1 MAKIPEKLNTFL
13 TSRLKDGEKLFEV
26 AAADRDL
33 DGSFKDIVIAFT
45 DRRLM
50 FFFGDKTDFKVFR
63 GFINRAKLKE
73 KDNEEKDYGSYTYK
87 EFPIEKVEGLE
98 IIDLVSAGM
107 LTVFFEGDQ
116 LSACTFTNAKSGEVG
131 EFVRKF
137 NRYKETGE
145 FKEENEH
152 EKRHESCPKCGTLYP
167 DPFNAKCPRCSK
179 TKKSGIMLRLL
190 KMSSKYKGM
199 LLAVY
204 IPMTLSVVMGMIVP
218 YLSGTVLYDYVL
230 TEGHPLYGK
239 VLPVVGLIVLCA
251 LISTLLNVIN
261 GIINVKLSARVVYDI
276 KTEVFGSMQ
285 RLSLSY
291 FLSKQTGNLMTRVN
305 SDASSLHY
313 FFVDGLSYMF
323 SSVVQIIITLV
334 VLFSLN
340 WQLTLLCFIPIFLIV
355 FYLKKR
361 MRKLDVLSWRQ
372 WRRTSTLNSAISDT
386 VKGTRVIKAFGREK
400 QEIKRFDKVNYNL
413 YDAQYVF
420 NKNLATIL
428 PINTL
433 ILNAGSL
440 LIWAFGGA
448 QILSGVVS
456 FGVMVSFINYI
467 GKLHGSVQQLT
478 NIINWWS
485 NCMTSAQRIFEIMD
499 APAEVKEPEN
509 PVKLGV
515 AKGAIKLDDI
525 SFGYE
530 PNKFVIKNV
539 SVDIKP
545 NTMIGVVGHSGA
557 GKSTLVNLI
566 SRLYD
571 VNEGNIFI
579 DGINVR
585 DIASS
590 ELRQNIGIVS
600 QEVYVFMGTIAE
612 NIAYAKPDCTREEL
626 IAAAKAAN
634 AHDFIEKL
642 PDGYDTMVGIGGQD
656 LSGGEKQRISIARAI
671 LHNPRILILDEATAS
686 LDTETERQIQEA
698 LEKLIE
704 GRTTIAIAHR
714 LSTLRNADF
723 IVVMDGGKVV
733 EQGEHMELIKNKG
746 EYFRQVTKQTE
757 ALKLHGVGE

>member
-1 MAKIPEKLNTFL
+1 MVKIPEKLNTFL
-13 TSRLKDGEKLFEV
+13 TSLLTENEKLLGV
-26 AAADRDL
+26 AQADRDL
-33 DGSFKDIVIAFT
+33 DGSFKDIILAFT
-45 DRRLM
+45 EKRLM
-50 FFFGDKTDFKVFR
+50 FFFGDREKAKVFR
-63 GFINRAKLKE
+63 GFINRSKLPE
-73 KDNEEKDYGSYTYK
+73 IENEHNYGDYTYK
-87 EFPIEKVEGLE
+87 EFDISEAEGLE
-98 IIDLVSAGM
+98 ITDLVAAGM
-107 LTVFFEGDQ
+107 LCVSVKGEA
-116 LSACTFTNAKSGEVG
+116 LAVCTFTNAKSGEVG
-131 EFVRKF
+131 SFAGKF
-137 NRYKETGE
+137 NKFKETGE
-145 FKEENEH
+145 VPEDDGHDGRKEA
-152 EKRHESCPKCGTLYP
+152 CPKCGTLYP
-167 DPFNAKCPRCSK
+167 DPFSQKCPRCSK
-179 TKKSGIMLRLL
+179 TKKTGIMLRLL
-190 KMSSKYKGM
+190 KMAGKYKLM
-199 LLAVY
+199 LFAVY
-204 IPMTLSVVMGMIVP
+204 IPMTLSILMGMIVP
-218 YLSGTVLYDYVL
+218 YLSGTVLYDNVL
-230 TEGHPLYGK
+230 NPEHALYGK
-239 VLPVVGLIVLCA
+239 VLPVIGLIVLCS
-251 LISTLLNVIN
+251 LISMVLNVVN
-261 GIINVKLSARVVYDI
+261 GILNVKLSARVVYDI

-291 FLSKQTGNLMTRVN
+291 FLNKQTGNLMTRVN

-323 SSVVQIIITLV
+323 TSVVQILV
-334 VLFSLN
+334 SLVILLILD
-340 WQLTLLCFIPIFLIV
+340 WQLTLLCIIPIAMII

-372 WRRTSTLNSAISDT
+372 WRRTGTLNSAISDT

-413 YDAQYVF
+413 FDAQYVF

-440 LIWAFGGA
+440 IIWAFGGA
-448 QILSGVVS
+448 QIISGVIQFGVLVS
-456 FGVMVSFINYI
+456 FVNYI
-467 GKLHGSVQQLT
+467 GKLHGSVQHLT

-509 PVKLGV
+509 PVEMGEI
-515 AKGAIKLDDI
+515 KGAIKLDDI

-545 NTMIGVVGHSGA
+545 DTMIGVVGHSGA

-571 VNEGNIFI
+571 VNEGKILI
-579 DGINVR
+579 DGVNVK
-585 DIASS
+585 DISS
-590 ELRQNIGIVS
+590 ADLRKNIGIVS

-626 IAAAKAAN
+626 INAAKAAN

-642 PDGYDTMVGIGGQD
+642 PDGYDTFVGVGGQD

-723 IVVMDGGKVV
+723 IVVMDGGRVI
-733 EQGEHMELIKNKG
+733 EQGEHMELIRNKG
-746 EYFRQVTKQTE
+746 EYFRQVSKQTE
-757 ALKLHGVGE
+757 ALKVQGVGE